1 MADEMFDSL
10 NPNTSALE
18 FLMGDSAEDLK
29 NQITS
34 IRLPTKIIAIYAVGS
49 KHVAWIQTTAKIVKK
64 VKGK

>member
-1 MADEMFDSL
+1 
-10 NPNTSALE
+10 
-18 FLMGDSAEDLK
+18 MGDSAEDLK